1 MAQGGTYGKVA
12 IDQTIN
18 IIAAN
23 IMQNAAVA
31 LGNGVNLNVQGY
43 VSALISVTGTM
54 SGGTAMTFEASVDD
68 VNFVAITGHQ
78 IGFAG
83 NLTTI
88 TISPGD
94 FRFSCA
100 GYKSIRARISTY
112 SAGTITAKGYV
123 STLPGHPTT
132 VNSNII
138 AALPV
143 GTNTVG
149 AVTGPGAAA
158 LALDATLTGNNQ
170 RTRLTD
176 GTNLAAIDSA
186 GNLAFKGGFAEQA
199 SLTAPAL
206 NSFLV
211 ASTDVSAYKS
221 FSIQI
226 NAIAGSSVLT
236 MQGSNDNT
244 NWFQVAAMQQG
255 LGTSTSITQITS
267 TGIYNG
273 GIGFRFLRIQQ
284 TSWTSGTTTG
294 TLELYAWAFVPTNIG
309 ISGTVNGV
317 GAAGSTVTALGNPF
331 SIVGA
336 DGGSVARYILTTT
349 AGAIRNQPIDP
360 TSFTLSSAA
369 GTNAT
374 NIKATAG
381 TLYQI
386 TCSNVLASVAF
397 VKLFNTAAAP
407 TVGTTVPVLTM
418 AVPANGVPLNINFD
432 ALGMRFSSG
441 ISLSITNS
449 VADSDVTA
457 VAAAQIKVMATYI

>member
-12 IDQTIN
+12 IDQTTN
-18 IIAAN
+18 IIAGTT
-23 IMQNAAVA
+23 IQNAAVA
-31 LGNGVNLNVQGY
+31 VGNGTNLNVQGY

-123 STLPGHPTT
+123 SALSGHPTT
-132 VNSNII
+132 INSNII
-138 AALPV
+138 AALPPS
-143 GTNTVG
+143 TNTIG
-149 AVTGPGAAA
+149 AVTAPGAAA

-176 GTNLAAIDSA
+176 GTNLAVVDGA

-199 SLTAPAL
+199 ALSAGAL
-206 NSFLV
+206 NAFLV
-211 ASTDVSAYKS
+211 AATDVSAYKG
-221 FSIQI
+221 FSIQV
-226 NAIAGSSVLT
+226 NAMATSGVLT
-236 MQGSNDNT
+236 LQGSNDNT
-244 NWFQVAAMQQG
+244 NWFQISVMQQG
-255 LGTSTSITQITS
+255 LGTSNSITQITS
-267 TGIYNG
+267 TGIYAAPVT
-273 GIGFRFLRIQQ
+273 FRWFRIQQ
-284 TSWTSGTTTG
+284 TSWSAGASTG
-294 TLELYAWAFVPTNIG
+294 VLELYTQGFAPTNMG

-336 DGGSVARYILTTT
+336 DGGSVARYILTTI

-386 TCSNVLASVAF
+386 TCSNVGAAVAF

-418 AVPANGVPLNINFD
+418 AVPANGVPLNMNFD
-432 ALGMRFSSG
+432 TLGMRFSAG
-441 ISLSITNS
+441 ISLDITNL
-449 VADSDVTA
+449 VADSDATA